1 MTGHISIFRVAL
13 MLGAVGTIGACAGG
27 LDPGIGAG
35 GGSGMAS
42 CGGAS
47 GTSALA
53 TWANVRDV
61 VDNTCFGSDCHVKG
75 EREPFMLGVNS
86 VPLSDAALYAKLTSF
101 KADLCGNKLVVK
113 PCAPD

>member
-1 MTGHISIFRVAL
+1 MTGPISIFRISSILAAL
-13 MLGAVGTIGACAGG
+13 GTIGACAGG
-27 LDPGIGAG
+27 LDPGVG
-35 GGSGMAS
+35 GSSGSGMVS

-61 VDNTCFGSDCHVKG
+61 VDNTCHGSDCHTTG